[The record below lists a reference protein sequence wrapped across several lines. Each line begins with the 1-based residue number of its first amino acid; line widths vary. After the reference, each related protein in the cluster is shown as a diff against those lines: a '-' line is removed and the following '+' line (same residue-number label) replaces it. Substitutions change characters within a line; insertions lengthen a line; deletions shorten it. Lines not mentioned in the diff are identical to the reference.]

1 MRYLMIALQV
11 EVKKTF
17 RSYMLKIMFVIF
29 TLAAL
34 LAAFFIY
41 ILMDPDMAR
50 NTGMLGTYI
59 DLYGEAN
66 WELYVTFF
74 KEIISIGGII
84 AFGFVLSWLFGRE
97 YSDGT
102 MTDLLALP
110 YARVYIVL
118 AKYFMSVIVSILLTI
133 YLLILGFLL
142 GSILHI
148 PDFSLPLL
156 MNGRSE
162 EHTSELHSRGH
173 L

>member
-59 DLYGEAN
+59 DLYGGAN
-66 WELYVTFF
+66 WEIYVTFF

-102 MTDLLALP
+102 MTDLLAL
-110 YARVYIVL
+110 
-118 AKYFMSVIVSILLTI
+118 
-133 YLLILGFLL
+133 
-142 GSILHI
+142 
-148 PDFSLPLL
+148 
-156 MNGRSE
+156 RSE
-162 EHTSELHSRGH
+162 EHTSELQSRGH
-173 L
+173 LVCRLLLEKKKRIHSSIYA